1 MNYFRV
7 RSPHYIGNEDGPS
20 FQVNLRS
27 LCDGFLSSKLR
38 FLRYTRRWCNR
49 STMDQA
55 ARKSVL
61 LLLTSRTK
69 RGKALFYFIMLK
81 KRCVTSS
88 RLCRRAEMILKR
100 QKRNLLSTSTPK
112 RMSSMKLATF
122 SKRNRIHGES
132 MNAYHSRLRQ
142 LASTCEFANID
153 KEIKSQIIQPCSSQA
168 LAANLQ
174 QSDFTSLRKDR
185 QMSTQALSKSLLM
198 SVIN

>member
-1 MNYFRV
+1 MVQSLN
-7 RSPHYIGNEDGPS
+7 DGENGS
-20 FQVNLRS
+20 NCLKI
-27 LCDGFLSSKLR
+27 C
-38 FLRYTRRWCNR
+38 
-49 STMDQA
+49 
-55 ARKSVL
+55 L

-132 MNAYHSRLRQ
+132 MNAYHSRWRQ

-153 KEIKSQIIQPCSSQA
+153 KDKDCSSQA
-168 LAANLQ
+168 PAASLE
-174 QSDFTSLRKDR
+174 QSDFTSLSKDR
-185 QMSTQALSKSLLM
+185 QLSTQALSKSLLM
-198 SVIN
+198 FVINWSQWMEKLRSVETASWYLKSFRSE

>member
-1 MNYFRV
+1 MVQSLN
-7 RSPHYIGNEDGPS
+7 DGENGS
-20 FQVNLRS
+20 N
-27 LCDGFLSSKLR
+27 GSKI
-38 FLRYTRRWCNR
+38 C
-49 STMDQA
+49 
-55 ARKSVL
+55 L

-174 QSDFTSLRKDR
+174 QSDFTSLSKDR
-185 QMSTQALSKSLLM
+185 QMSSQALSKSLLM
-198 SVIN
+198 SVINWSQWMEKLRSVETAWWYLKSFRSEW